1 MTNEK
6 LLLSLLPD
14 GAELYEVGGGVRDD
28 IFGVTP
34 KDHDYLVTGITEGDL
49 LIACLGA
56 GLRVDHVGASF
67 GVFKIR
73 MPDGEVLD
81 VALPRTEQ
89 SFGPG
94 HTDFDVDA
102 GAHVT
107 LEEDMARRD
116 FTCNAIARNVRTAEI
131 IDVYGGEMDIHR
143 GHLNFVGSPDERIKE
158 DPLRILR
165 GYRLMA
171 KYDMWARHETLA
183 AFRKSQNNQRLTT
196 LSKERIAGEFMRIL
210 DEARDHET
218 LESTLYAML
227 NWGALEYIFPFFHD
241 AAHFDQRNKY
251 HDRNLAD
258 HLIDTACEVKRLG
271 GDTVTVLAA
280 LLHDCGK
287 IGTQTIDENG
297 QAHYLG
303 HEELGANLAG
313 ASLDALKFSRADV
326 ETVEKLTLHHMRL
339 SPRHELSDKAL
350 RRFVNDLGV
359 LYPQSL
365 ILRTAD
371 IETHAQGMHPD
382 DVKPEAWLAA
392 MMERCDEAAKG
403 GAVVKEAT
411 LAITGDDIMEI
422 TDLKPGK
429 AVGELK
435 KHLTA
440 LVVEGQ
446 VPNEREVLLK
456 MVSALMI

>member
-6 LLLSLLPD
+6 LLLRLLPD

-28 IFGVTP
+28 IYGITP
-34 KDHDYLVTGITEGDL
+34 KDHDYLVTGITEADL
-49 LIACLGA
+49 MIACLGE

-73 MPDGEVLD
+73 MYDGEVLD
-81 VALPRTEQ
+81 VALPRTET

-107 LEEDMARRD
+107 LEEDMTRRD

-131 IDVYGGEMDIHR
+131 IDLHGGEMDIHLGLLR
-143 GHLNFVGSPDERIKE
+143 FVGNPDERIKE
-158 DPLRILR
+158 DPLRLLR

-171 KYDMWARHETLA
+171 KYGMQVRDTDMR
-183 AFRKSQNNQRLTT
+183 AFQSSRNNQRLFT
-196 LSKERIAGEFMRIL
+196 LSKERITGEFMRIL
-210 DEARDHET
+210 GEAKDHHT
-218 LESTLYAML
+218 LRSTLYAML
-227 NWGALEYIFPFFHD
+227 HWGALNYIFPWFHE
-241 AAHFDQRNKY
+241 AAHFDQCNKH
-251 HDRNLAD
+251 HDRKLGD
-258 HLIDTACEVKRLG
+258 HLIDTACDVKRLG
-271 GDTVTVLAA
+271 GNTVTVLAA
-280 LLHDCGK
+280 LLHDAGK
-287 IGTQTIDENG
+287 MGTQTFDEAG
-297 QAHYLG
+297 QAHYYG
-303 HEELGANLAG
+303 HEELGAYLVKG
-313 ASLDALKFSRADV
+313 ELEGLKFSRAEIDDV
-326 ETVEKLTLHHMRL
+326 STLILHHMRL
-339 SPRHELSDKAL
+339 SPRHTLSDKAL
-350 RRFVNDLGV
+350 RRFVNDLGD

-382 DVKPEAWLAA
+382 DVKPEAWLAE
-392 MMERCDEAAKG
+392 MLERCEEAQRG
-403 GAVVKEAT
+403 GAAVKEAT
-411 LAITGDDIMEI
+411 LAITGGDIMEI
-422 TDLKPGK
+422 TGLTPGK
-429 AVGELK
+429 AIGEIK